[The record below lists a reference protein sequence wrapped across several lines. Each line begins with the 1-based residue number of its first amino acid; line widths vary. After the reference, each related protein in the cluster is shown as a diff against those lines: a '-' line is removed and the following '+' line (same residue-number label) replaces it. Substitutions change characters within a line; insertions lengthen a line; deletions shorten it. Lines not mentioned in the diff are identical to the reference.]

1 MAVVQTQ
8 SWSWSS
14 AVRQTN
20 THQLR
25 QINLQTRLEPANH
38 LKMVLV
44 LVWCTCVLYG
54 MCTAIRCCSRPS
66 LGHLVQGKLLSDIKS
81 DTLALTKQKIT
92 PDKWCKAEF
101 DTN

>member
-44 LVWCTCVLYG
+44 LVWCTCALYG
-54 MCTAIRCCSRPS
+54 MCTAVRCCSRPS
-66 LGHLVQGKLLSDIKS
+66 LGHLVQGKLLSDKVGH
-81 DTLALTKQKIT
+81 TGAHQTKNYSRQVVQS
-92 PDKWCKAEF
+92 
-101 DTN
+101 